1 MSARLPKFMI
11 VLRKEIKETLRDRR
25 AFGLLAIFVLM
36 YPLLVGLVLHK
47 QIDRATRP
55 EREGVKI
62 AVIGA
67 AQAPTLMNQLKQR
80 NVTLTELETTDEA
93 GINALLRKQSV
104 TAVLRL
110 SPEFTA
116 NYHAMRPA
124 RVELWYDSASDS
136 ARKLDEVEHVLRDYN
151 RQIAGA
157 RLLAHGVSPANLNPV
172 LVQRYDTGTSA
183 SRSAN
188 TISTMLGIFFIPA
201 FMFCMSTAV
210 DSTAGERERRSLEV
224 LLAQPAR
231 PSDLIIGK
239 WLAAAVLSIVGI
251 TLELAIAHGILKWL
265 PLEEIGL
272 SWRLSWSDLMM
283 VCLASASLSLFAAA
297 LEIALAI
304 NARSFKEAQ
313 TLVSITMIVP
323 LVPVIVVPMMN
334 VATSNWMYM
343 VPVLSN
349 QTLLREL
356 AKGQSIGLL
365 PFLQTFCS
373 SLVLAMLCVWY
384 TERRMK
390 SERYLMTV

>member
-1 MSARLPKFMI
+1 MKLKFPI
-11 VLRKEIKETLRDRR
+11 VLRKELKETLRDRR
-25 AFGLLAIFVLM
+25 ALSLLLLFVLM
-36 YPLLVGLVLHK
+36 YPLLVGGVLQR
-47 QIDRATRP
+47 QIDRATKP
-55 EREGVKI
+55 EREGVEL
-62 AVIGA
+62 AVIGSD
-67 AQAPTLMNQLKQR
+67 QAPTLMNQLRQR
-80 NVTLTELETTDEA
+80 NVNITEIEPMGEED
-93 GINALLRKQSV
+93 INALLRRQTV

-110 SPEFTA
+110 TPDFAE

-124 RVELWYDSASDS
+124 RVELWFDSASDS
-136 ARKLDEVEHVLRDYN
+136 SRKLDEVEYVLQDYSRN
-151 RQIAGA
+151 IAGA

-224 LLAQPAR
+224 LMAQPVR
-231 PSDLIIGK
+231 PADLIVGK
-239 WLAAAVLSIVGI
+239 WLAASLLSIVGI

-272 SWRLSWSDLMM
+272 SWRLAWSDLAM
-283 VCLASASLSLFAAA
+283 VCLASATLSLFAAA

-313 TLVSITMIVP
+313 TLVSFTMIVP
-323 LVPVIVVPMMN
+323 LVPVILVPMLN
-334 VATSNWMYM
+334 LTNTWWMYM
-343 VPVLSN
+343 IPVLSN

-365 PFLQTFCS
+365 PFLQTFFS
-373 SLVLAMLCVWY
+373 SLLLAMLCVWY

-390 SERYLMTV
+390 SEKYMMTV

>member
-1 MSARLPKFMI
+1 VKLKFPI
-11 VLRKEIKETLRDRR
+11 VLRKELVETLRDRR
-25 AFGLLAIFVLM
+25 ALSLLLLFVLM
-36 YPLLVGLVLHK
+36 YPILVGFMLHR
-47 QIDRATRP
+47 QIDRATKP
-55 EREGVKI
+55 EREGVEI
-62 AVIGA
+62 AVIGSD
-67 AQAPTLMNQLKQR
+67 QAPTLMNQLRQR
-80 NVTLTELETTDEA
+80 NVNITELEPMGEEE
-93 GINALLRKQSV
+93 INALLRRQTV

-110 SPEFTA
+110 TPEFA
-116 NYHAMRPA
+116 ENYHAMRPA
-124 RVELWYDSASDS
+124 RVELWFDSASDS
-136 ARKLDEVEHVLRDYN
+136 SRKIDEVELVLRDYSRN
-151 RQIAGA
+151 IASA
-157 RLLAHGVSPANLNPV
+157 RLLAHGVSPVNLNPV
-172 LVQRYDTGTSA
+172 LVQRYDAGTSA

-224 LLAQPAR
+224 LMAQPVR

-239 WLAAAVLSIVGI
+239 WLAASLLSIVGI

-272 SWRLSWSDLMM
+272 SWRLGWRDLAM
-283 VCLASASLSLFAAA
+283 VCLASATLSLFAAA

-313 TLVSITMIVP
+313 TLVSFTMIVP
-323 LVPVIVVPMMN
+323 LVPVILVPMMN
-334 VATSNWMYM
+334 LTNSWWMYM

-356 AKGQSIGLL
+356 AKGGSIGLL
-365 PFLQTFCS
+365 PFLQTFFS
-373 SLVLAMLCVWY
+373 SLLLAMLCVWY

-390 SERYLMTV
+390 SEKYMMTV

>member
-1 MSARLPKFMI
+1 MKLKFPI
-11 VLRKEIKETLRDRR
+11 VLRKELVETLRDRR
-25 AFGLLAIFVLM
+25 ALSLLLLFVLM
-36 YPLLVGLVLHK
+36 YPILVGFMLHR
-47 QIDRATRP
+47 QIDRATKP
-55 EREGVKI
+55 EREGVEI
-62 AVIGA
+62 AVIGSD
-67 AQAPTLMNQLKQR
+67 QAPTLMNQLRQR
-80 NVTLTELETTDEA
+80 NVNITELEPMGEED
-93 GINALLRKQSV
+93 INALLRRQTV

-110 SPEFTA
+110 TPEFA
-116 NYHAMRPA
+116 ENYHAMRPA
-124 RVELWYDSASDS
+124 QVELWFDSASDS
-136 ARKLDEVEHVLRDYN
+136 ARKIDEVEYVLRDYSRN
-151 RQIAGA
+151 IASA
-157 RLLAHGVSPANLNPV
+157 RLLAHGVSPVNLNPV

-224 LLAQPAR
+224 LMAQPVR

-239 WLAAAVLSIVGI
+239 WLAASLLSIVGI

-272 SWRLSWSDLMM
+272 SWRLGWRDLAM
-283 VCLASASLSLFAAA
+283 VCLASATLSLFAAA

-313 TLVSITMIVP
+313 TLVSFTMIVP
-323 LVPVIVVPMMN
+323 LVPVILVPMMN
-334 VATSNWMYM
+334 LTNSWWMYM

-356 AKGQSIGLL
+356 AKGGSIGML
-365 PFLQTFCS
+365 PFLQTFFS
-373 SLVLAMLCVWY
+373 SLLLAMLCVWY
-384 TERRMK
+384 TERRMR
-390 SERYLMTV
+390 SEKYMMTV

>member
-1 MSARLPKFMI
+1 VKAKFLI
-11 VLRKEIKETLRDRR
+11 ILRKEFKETLRDRR
-25 AFGLLAIFVLM
+25 ALGLLVIFVLM
-36 YPLLVGLVLHK
+36 YPMLVGFVLHK

-55 EREGVKI
+55 EREGVSI

-80 NVTLTELETTDEA
+80 NVTLTELEPMDEQ
-93 GINALLRKQSV
+93 GITAELRKQNI

-110 SPEFTA
+110 PPEFTA
-116 NYHAMRPA
+116 NYKAMRPA
-124 RVELWYDSASDS
+124 RVEVWFDSASDS
-136 ARKLDEVEHVLRDYN
+136 ARKLDEVEMVLREYS

-157 RLLAHGVSPANLNPV
+157 RLLAHGVSQANLNPV
-172 LVQRYDTGTSA
+172 IVQNYDTGTSA

-231 PSDLIIGK
+231 PADLIVGK
-239 WLAAAVLSIVGI
+239 WLAAAILSIIGI

-272 SWRLSWSDLMM
+272 SWRLQWRDLAM
-283 VCLASASLSLFAAA
+283 VCLASATLSLFAAA

-313 TLVSITMIVP
+313 TLVSFTMIVP
-323 LVPVIVVPMMN
+323 IVPVIVVPMMN
-334 VATSNWMYM
+334 LNTAWWMYL

-356 AKGQSIGLL
+356 AKGQSIGIL
-365 PFLQTFCS
+365 PFAQTFCS
-373 SLVLAMLCVWY
+373 SLLLAMVCVWY

-390 SERYLMTV
+390 SERYMMTV

>member
-1 MSARLPKFMI
+1 MKLKFPI
-11 VLRKEIKETLRDRR
+11 VLRKELVETLRDRR
-25 AFGLLAIFVLM
+25 ALSLLLLFVLM
-36 YPLLVGLVLHK
+36 YPLLVGLVLHR
-47 QIDRATRP
+47 QIDRATKP
-55 EREGVKI
+55 EREGVEL
-62 AVIGA
+62 AVIGGD
-67 AQAPTLMNQLKQR
+67 QAPTLMNQLRQR
-80 NVTLTELETTDEA
+80 NVNITELEPMQDEE
-93 GINALLRKQSV
+93 ITSLLRRQTV

-110 SPEFTA
+110 TPEFA
-116 NYHAMRPA
+116 ENYHAMRPA
-124 RVELWYDSASDS
+124 RVELWFDSASDS
-136 ARKLDEVEHVLRDYN
+136 ARKLDEVEYVLRDYSRN
-151 RQIAGA
+151 IASA
-157 RLLAHGVSPANLNPV
+157 RLLAHGVSPVNLNPV
-172 LVQRYDTGTSA
+172 LVQRYDAGSSA
-183 SRSAN
+183 ARSAN

-224 LLAQPAR
+224 LMAQPVR
-231 PSDLIIGK
+231 PADLIIGK
-239 WLAAAVLSIVGI
+239 WLAASLLSIVGI

-272 SWRLSWSDLMM
+272 SWRLGWRDLAM
-283 VCLASASLSLFAAA
+283 VCLASVALSLFAAA

-313 TLVSITMIVP
+313 TLVSFTMIVP

-334 VATSNWMYM
+334 LSNSWWMYM

-365 PFLQTFCS
+365 PFLQTFFS
-373 SLVLAMLCVWY
+373 SLLLAMLCVWY

-390 SERYLMTV
+390 SEKYMMTV

>member
-1 MSARLPKFMI
+1 MKLKFPI
-11 VLRKEIKETLRDRR
+11 VLRKELKETLRDRR
-25 AFGLLAIFVLM
+25 ALSLLLLFVLM
-36 YPLLVGLVLHK
+36 YPLLVGGVLQR

-55 EREGVKI
+55 EREGVEL
-62 AVIGA
+62 AVIGSE
-67 AQAPTLMNQLKQR
+67 QAPTLMNQLRQR
-80 NVTLTELETTDEA
+80 NVTITELEPMGEEE
-93 GINALLRKQSV
+93 INALLRRQNV
-104 TAVLRL
+104 VAVLRL
-110 SPEFTA
+110 TPDFVD

-124 RVELWYDSASDS
+124 RVELWFDSASDS
-136 ARKLDEVEHVLRDYN
+136 SRKLDEIEYVLQDYSRN
-151 RQIAGA
+151 IAGA

-188 TISTMLGIFFIPA
+188 TISTLLGIFFIPA

-224 LLAQPAR
+224 LMAQPVR

-239 WLAAAVLSIVGI
+239 WLAASLLSIVGI

-272 SWRLSWSDLMM
+272 SWRLRWSDLAM
-283 VCLASASLSLFAAA
+283 VCLASATLSLFAAA

-313 TLVSITMIVP
+313 TLVSFTMIVP
-323 LVPVIVVPMMN
+323 LVPVILVPMLN
-334 VATSNWMYM
+334 LTNKWWMYM

-365 PFLQTFCS
+365 PFLQTFFS
-373 SLVLAMLCVWY
+373 SLLLAMLCVWY

-390 SERYLMTV
+390 SEKYMMTV

>member
-1 MSARLPKFMI
+1 MKLKFPI
-11 VLRKEIKETLRDRR
+11 VLRKELTETLRDRR
-25 AFGLLAIFVLM
+25 ALSLLLIFVLM
-36 YPLLVGLVLHK
+36 YPLLVGGVLQR
-47 QIDRATRP
+47 QIDRATKP
-55 EREGVKI
+55 EREGVEL
-62 AVIGA
+62 AVIGSD
-67 AQAPTLMNQLKQR
+67 QAPTLMNQLRQR
-80 NVTLTELETTDEA
+80 NVNITELEPMGEED
-93 GINALLRKQSV
+93 INALLRRQTV
-104 TAVLRL
+104 VAVLRL
-110 SPEFTA
+110 TPDFAE

-124 RVELWYDSASDS
+124 RVELWFDSASDTP
-136 ARKLDEVEHVLRDYN
+136 RKIDEVEYVLQDYSRN
-151 RQIAGA
+151 IASA

-172 LVQRYDTGTSA
+172 LLQRYDTGTSA

-210 DSTAGERERRSLEV
+210 DSKAGERERRSLEV
-224 LLAQPAR
+224 LMAQPVR
-231 PSDLIIGK
+231 PADLIVGK
-239 WLAAAVLSIVGI
+239 WLAASLLSIVGI

-272 SWRLSWSDLMM
+272 SWRLGWSDLAM
-283 VCLASASLSLFAAA
+283 VCLASATLSLFAAA

-313 TLVSITMIVP
+313 TLVSFTMIVP

-334 VATSNWMYM
+334 LTNSWWMYM

-365 PFLQTFCS
+365 PFLQTFFS
-373 SLVLAMLCVWY
+373 SLLLAMLCVWY

-390 SERYLMTV
+390 SEKYMMTV

>member
-1 MSARLPKFMI
+1 MKLKFPI
-11 VLRKEIKETLRDRR
+11 VLRKELKETLRDRR
-25 AFGLLAIFVLM
+25 ALSLLLLFVLM
-36 YPLLVGLVLHK
+36 YPLLVGGVLQR
-47 QIDRATRP
+47 QIDRATKP
-55 EREGVKI
+55 EREGVEL
-62 AVIGA
+62 AVIGSD
-67 AQAPTLMNQLKQR
+67 QAPTLMNQLRQR
-80 NVTLTELETTDEA
+80 NVNITELDPMGEED
-93 GINALLRKQSV
+93 INALLRRQTV

-110 SPEFTA
+110 TPDFAE

-124 RVELWYDSASDS
+124 RVELWFDSASDS
-136 ARKLDEVEHVLRDYN
+136 SRKLDEVEYVLQDYSRN
-151 RQIAGA
+151 IAGA

-224 LLAQPAR
+224 LMAQPVR
-231 PSDLIIGK
+231 PADLIVGK
-239 WLAAAVLSIVGI
+239 WLAASLLSIVGI

-272 SWRLSWSDLMM
+272 SWRLAWSDLAM
-283 VCLASASLSLFAAA
+283 VCLASATLSLFAAA

-304 NARSFKEAQ
+304 NPRTFKEAQ
-313 TLVSITMIVP
+313 TLVSFTMIVP
-323 LVPVIVVPMMN
+323 LVPVILVPMLN
-334 VATSNWMYM
+334 LTNTWWMYM
-343 VPVLSN
+343 IPVLSN

-365 PFLQTFCS
+365 PFLQTFFS
-373 SLVLAMLCVWY
+373 SLLLAMLCVWY

-390 SERYLMTV
+390 SEKYMMTV

>member
-1 MSARLPKFMI
+1 MKAKFLI
-11 VLRKEIKETLRDRR
+11 ILRKEFKETLRDRR
-25 AFGLLAIFVLM
+25 ALGLLVIFVLM
-36 YPLLVGLVLHK
+36 YPMLVGFVLHK

-55 EREGVKI
+55 EREGVSI

-80 NVTLTELETTDEA
+80 NVTLTELEPMDEQ
-93 GINALLRKQSV
+93 GITAELRKQNI

-110 SPEFTA
+110 PPEFTA
-116 NYHAMRPA
+116 NYKAMRPA
-124 RVELWYDSASDS
+124 RVEVWFDSASDS
-136 ARKLDEVEHVLRDYN
+136 ARKLDEVEMVLREYS

-157 RLLAHGVSPANLNPV
+157 RLLAHGVSQANLNPV
-172 LVQRYDTGTSA
+172 IVQNYDTGTSA

-231 PSDLIIGK
+231 PADLIVGK
-239 WLAAAVLSIVGI
+239 WLAAAILSIIGI

-272 SWRLSWSDLMM
+272 SWRLQWRDLAM
-283 VCLASASLSLFAAA
+283 VCLASATLSLFAAA

-313 TLVSITMIVP
+313 TLVSFTMIVP
-323 LVPVIVVPMMN
+323 IVPVIVVPMMN
-334 VATSNWMYM
+334 LNTAWWMYL

-356 AKGQSIGLL
+356 AKGQSIGIL
-365 PFLQTFCS
+365 PFAQTFCS
-373 SLVLAMLCVWY
+373 SLLLAMVCVWY

-390 SERYLMTV
+390 SERYMMTV

>member
-1 MSARLPKFMI
+1 VSPKFLI
-11 VLRKEIKETLRDRR
+11 VLRKEVKETLRDKR
-25 AFGLLAIFVLM
+25 ALGLLIIFVLM

-55 EREGVKI
+55 EREGVAI
-62 AVIGA
+62 VVIGA

-80 NVTLTELETTDEA
+80 NVNLTEIEPTDEA
-93 GINALLRKQSV
+93 GINALLRKQTI

-110 SPEFTA
+110 TPEFTD
-116 NYHAMRPA
+116 NYRAMRPA

-136 ARKLDEVEHVLRDYN
+136 ARKLDEVELVLRDYN

-157 RLLAHGVSPANLNPV
+157 RLLAHGVSPVNLNPV

-224 LLAQPAR
+224 LLAQPAK

-239 WLAAAVLSIVGI
+239 WLAAAMLSILGI

-265 PLEEIGL
+265 PLEELGL
-272 SWRLSWSDLMM
+272 SWRLSWQDLMM

-313 TLVSITMIVP
+313 TLVSLTMIVP

-334 VATSNWMYM
+334 ITTSWWMYM
-343 VPVLSN
+343 VPVLNN

-365 PFLQTFCS
+365 PFAQTFCS
-373 SLVLAMLCVWY
+373 SLLLAMLCVWY

-390 SERYLMTV
+390 SERYMMTV

>member
-1 MSARLPKFMI
+1 MNAKFLI
-11 VLRKEIKETLRDRR
+11 VLRKEIRETLRDRR
-25 AFGLLAIFVLM
+25 ALGLLAIFVLM
-36 YPLLVGLVLHK
+36 YPLLVGFVLQK
-47 QIDRATRP
+47 QIERATRP
-55 EREGVKI
+55 EREGVEI

-67 AQAPTLMNQLKQR
+67 KQAPTLMNQLKQR
-80 NVTLTELETTDEA
+80 NITITELEAMDEPA
-93 GINALLRKQSV
+93 INALLRKQTV

-110 SPEFTA
+110 SPEYSA
-116 NYHAMRPA
+116 SYHAMRPA
-124 RVELWYDSASDS
+124 RVELWFDSASDS
-136 ARKLDEVEHVLRDYN
+136 VRKLDEVDWVLRDYG

-172 LVQRYDTGTSA
+172 LVQKYDTGTSA

-239 WLAAAVLSIVGI
+239 WMAAALLSIVGI

-272 SWRLSWSDLMM
+272 SWRLSWSDLML
-283 VCLASASLSLFAAA
+283 VCLASATLSMFAAA

-304 NARSFKEAQ
+304 NARTFKEAQ

-334 VATSNWMYM
+334 LSTAWWMYM

-365 PFLQTFCS
+365 PFAQTFFS
-373 SLVLAMLCVWY
+373 SLLLAMLCVWY

-390 SERYLMTV
+390 SERYMMTV

>member
-1 MSARLPKFMI
+1 VKLKFPI
-11 VLRKEIKETLRDRR
+11 VLRKELTETLRDRR
-25 AFGLLAIFVLM
+25 ALSLLLLFVLM
-36 YPLLVGLVLHK
+36 YPILVGFMLQR
-47 QIDRATRP
+47 QIDRATKP
-55 EREGVKI
+55 EREGVEL
-62 AVIGA
+62 AVIGSE
-67 AQAPTLMNQLKQR
+67 QAPTLMNQLRQR
-80 NVTLTELETTDEA
+80 NVNITELEPMGEED
-93 GINALLRKQSV
+93 INALLRKQTV

-110 SPEFTA
+110 TPEFA
-116 NYHAMRPA
+116 ENYHAMRPA
-124 RVELWYDSASDS
+124 RVELWFDSASDS
-136 ARKLDEVEHVLRDYN
+136 SRKIDEVEYVLRDYSRN
-151 RQIAGA
+151 IASA
-157 RLLAHGVSPANLNPV
+157 RLLAHGVSPVNLNPV
-172 LVQRYDTGTSA
+172 LVQRYDAGTSA

-224 LLAQPAR
+224 LMAQPVR

-239 WLAAAVLSIVGI
+239 WLAASLLSIVGI

-272 SWRLSWSDLMM
+272 SWRLGWRDLAM
-283 VCLASASLSLFAAA
+283 VCLASATLSLFAAA

-313 TLVSITMIVP
+313 TLVSFTMIVP
-323 LVPVIVVPMMN
+323 LVPVILVPMMN
-334 VATSNWMYM
+334 LSNSWWMYM

-356 AKGQSIGLL
+356 AKGGSIGLL
-365 PFLQTFCS
+365 PFLQTFFS
-373 SLVLAMLCVWY
+373 SLLLAMLCVWY

-390 SERYLMTV
+390 SEKYMMTV

>member
-1 MSARLPKFMI
+1 MKLKFPI
-11 VLRKEIKETLRDRR
+11 VLRKELVETLRDRR
-25 AFGLLAIFVLM
+25 ALSLLLLFVLM
-36 YPLLVGLVLHK
+36 YPILVGFMLQR
-47 QIDRATRP
+47 QIDRATKP
-55 EREGVKI
+55 EREGVEI
-62 AVIGA
+62 AVIGSD
-67 AQAPTLMNQLKQR
+67 QAPTLMNQLRQR
-80 NVTLTELETTDEA
+80 NVNITELEPMDEEA
-93 GINALLRKQSV
+93 INALLRKQTV

-110 SPEFTA
+110 APEFA
-116 NYHAMRPA
+116 EDYNAMRPA
-124 RVELWYDSASDS
+124 RVELWFDSASDS
-136 ARKLDEVEHVLRDYN
+136 SRKMDEVEYVLRDYSRN
-151 RQIAGA
+151 IASA

-172 LVQRYDTGTSA
+172 LVQKYDTGTSA

-224 LLAQPAR
+224 LMAQPVR
-231 PSDLIIGK
+231 PADLIIGK
-239 WLAAAVLSIVGI
+239 WLAASMLSIVGI

-272 SWRLSWSDLMM
+272 SWRLGWRDLAM
-283 VCLASASLSLFAAA
+283 VCLASATLSLFAAA

-313 TLVSITMIVP
+313 TLVSFTMIVP
-323 LVPVIVVPMMN
+323 LVPVILVPMMN
-334 VATSNWMYM
+334 LTNSWWMYM

-356 AKGQSIGLL
+356 AKGGSIGML
-365 PFLQTFCS
+365 PFLQTFFS
-373 SLVLAMLCVWY
+373 SLLLAMLCVWY

-390 SERYLMTV
+390 SEKYMMTV

>member
-1 MSARLPKFMI
+1 MKLKFPI
-11 VLRKEIKETLRDRR
+11 VLRKELTETLRDRR
-25 AFGLLAIFVLM
+25 ALSLLLLFVLM
-36 YPLLVGLVLHK
+36 YPILVGFMLQR
-47 QIDRATRP
+47 QIDRATKP
-55 EREGVKI
+55 EREGVEL
-62 AVIGA
+62 AVIGSE
-67 AQAPTLMNQLKQR
+67 QAPTLMNQLRQR
-80 NVTLTELETTDEA
+80 NVNITELEPMGEED
-93 GINALLRKQSV
+93 INALLRKQTV

-110 SPEFTA
+110 TPEFA
-116 NYHAMRPA
+116 ENYHAMRPA
-124 RVELWYDSASDS
+124 RVELWFDSASDS
-136 ARKLDEVEHVLRDYN
+136 SRKIDEVEYVLRDYSRN
-151 RQIAGA
+151 IASA
-157 RLLAHGVSPANLNPV
+157 RLLAHGVSPVNLNPV
-172 LVQRYDTGTSA
+172 LVQRYDAGTSA

-224 LLAQPAR
+224 LMAQPVR

-239 WLAAAVLSIVGI
+239 WLAASLLSIVGI

-272 SWRLSWSDLMM
+272 SWRLGWRDLAM
-283 VCLASASLSLFAAA
+283 VCLASATLSLFAAA

-313 TLVSITMIVP
+313 TLVSFTMIVP
-323 LVPVIVVPMMN
+323 LVPVILVPMMN
-334 VATSNWMYM
+334 LSNSWWMYM

-356 AKGQSIGLL
+356 AKGGSIGLL
-365 PFLQTFCS
+365 PFLQTFFS
-373 SLVLAMLCVWY
+373 SLLLAMLCVWY

-390 SERYLMTV
+390 SEKYMMTV

>member
-1 MSARLPKFMI
+1 MKLKFPI
-11 VLRKEIKETLRDRR
+11 VLRKELKETLRDRR
-25 AFGLLAIFVLM
+25 ALSLLLLFVLM
-36 YPLLVGLVLHK
+36 YPLLVGGVLQR
-47 QIDRATRP
+47 QIDRATKP
-55 EREGVKI
+55 EREGVEL
-62 AVIGA
+62 AVIGSD
-67 AQAPTLMNQLKQR
+67 QAPTLMNQLRQR
-80 NVTLTELETTDEA
+80 NVNITELEPMGEED
-93 GINALLRKQSV
+93 INALLRRQTV
-104 TAVLRL
+104 TAVLRMT
-110 SPEFTA
+110 PEFA
-116 NYHAMRPA
+116 ENYHAMRPA
-124 RVELWYDSASDS
+124 RVELWFDSASDS
-136 ARKLDEVEHVLRDYN
+136 ARKLDEVEYVLQDYSRN
-151 RQIAGA
+151 IAGA

-224 LLAQPAR
+224 LMAQPVR
-231 PSDLIIGK
+231 PADLIVGK
-239 WLAAAVLSIVGI
+239 WLAASLLSIVGI

-272 SWRLSWSDLMM
+272 SWRLAWSDLAM
-283 VCLASASLSLFAAA
+283 VCLASATLSLFAAA

-313 TLVSITMIVP
+313 TLVSFTMIVP
-323 LVPVIVVPMMN
+323 LVPVILVPMMN
-334 VATSNWMYM
+334 LTNSWWMYM
-343 VPVLSN
+343 IPVLSN

-365 PFLQTFCS
+365 PFLQTFFS
-373 SLVLAMLCVWY
+373 SLLLAMLCVWY

-390 SERYLMTV
+390 SEKYMMTV

>member
-1 MSARLPKFMI
+1 MKLKFPI
-11 VLRKEIKETLRDRR
+11 VLRKELTETLRDRR
-25 AFGLLAIFVLM
+25 ALSLLLIFVLM
-36 YPLLVGLVLHK
+36 YPLLVGGVLQR

-55 EREGVKI
+55 EREGVEL
-62 AVIGA
+62 AVIGSD
-67 AQAPTLMNQLKQR
+67 QAPTLMNQLRQR
-80 NVTLTELETTDEA
+80 NVNITELEPMGDED
-93 GINALLRKQSV
+93 ITALLRRQTV
-104 TAVLRL
+104 VAVLRL
-110 SPEFTA
+110 TPDFAE

-124 RVELWYDSASDS
+124 RVELWFDSASDTP
-136 ARKLDEVEHVLRDYN
+136 RKIDEIEYALQDYSRN
-151 RQIAGA
+151 IASA

-172 LVQRYDTGTSA
+172 LMQRYDTGTSA

-224 LLAQPAR
+224 LMAQPVR
-231 PSDLIIGK
+231 PADLIIGK
-239 WLAAAVLSIVGI
+239 WLAASLLSIVGI

-272 SWRLSWSDLMM
+272 SWRLGWSDLAM
-283 VCLASASLSLFAAA
+283 VCLASATLSLFAAA

-313 TLVSITMIVP
+313 TLVSFTMIVP

-334 VATSNWMYM
+334 LTNSWWMYM

-365 PFLQTFCS
+365 PFLQTFFS
-373 SLVLAMLCVWY
+373 SLLLAMLCVWY

-390 SERYLMTV
+390 SEKYMMTV

>member
-1 MSARLPKFMI
+1 MRLKFPI
-11 VLRKEIKETLRDRR
+11 VLRKELTETLRDRR
-25 AFGLLAIFVLM
+25 ALSLLLLFVLM
-36 YPLLVGLVLHK
+36 YPLLVGLVLHR
-47 QIDRATRP
+47 QIDRATKP
-55 EREGVKI
+55 EREGVEL
-62 AVIGA
+62 AVIGSD
-67 AQAPTLMNQLKQR
+67 QAPTLMTQLRQR
-80 NVTLTELETTDEA
+80 NVNITELEPMGEED
-93 GINALLRKQSV
+93 INALLRRQSV

-110 SPEFTA
+110 TPEFA
-116 NYHAMRPA
+116 ENYHAMRPA
-124 RVELWYDSASDS
+124 RVEMWFDSASDS
-136 ARKLDEVEHVLRDYN
+136 SRKLDEIEYVLRDYSRN
-151 RQIAGA
+151 IASA
-157 RLLAHGVSPANLNPV
+157 RLLAHGVSPVNLNPV

-224 LLAQPAR
+224 LMAQPVR
-231 PSDLIIGK
+231 PADLIVGK
-239 WLAAAVLSIVGI
+239 WLAASLLSIVGI

-272 SWRLSWSDLMM
+272 SWRLGWRDLAM
-283 VCLASASLSLFAAA
+283 VCLASATLSLFAAA

-313 TLVSITMIVP
+313 TLVSFTMIVP

-334 VATSNWMYM
+334 LTNTWWMYM
-343 VPVLSN
+343 IPVLSN

-356 AKGQSIGLL
+356 AKGQSIGML
-365 PFLQTFCS
+365 PFLQTFFS
-373 SLVLAMLCVWY
+373 SLLLAMLCVWY

-390 SERYLMTV
+390 SEKYMMTV

>member
-1 MSARLPKFMI
+1 
-11 VLRKEIKETLRDRR
+11 
-25 AFGLLAIFVLM
+25 
-36 YPLLVGLVLHK
+36 
-47 QIDRATRP
+47 
-55 EREGVKI
+55 
-62 AVIGA
+62 
-67 AQAPTLMNQLKQR
+67 
-80 NVTLTELETTDEA
+80 
-93 GINALLRKQSV
+93 
-104 TAVLRL
+104 
-110 SPEFTA
+110 
-116 NYHAMRPA
+116 
-124 RVELWYDSASDS
+124 
-136 ARKLDEVEHVLRDYN
+136 
-151 RQIAGA
+151 
-157 RLLAHGVSPANLNPV
+157 V

-224 LLAQPAR
+224 LMAQPVR

-239 WLAAAVLSIVGI
+239 WLAASLLSIVGI

-272 SWRLSWSDLMM
+272 SWRLGWRDLAM
-283 VCLASASLSLFAAA
+283 VCLASATLSLFAAA

-313 TLVSITMIVP
+313 TLVSFTMIVP
-323 LVPVIVVPMMN
+323 LVPVILVPMLN
-334 VATSNWMYM
+334 LTNSWWMYM

-356 AKGQSIGLL
+356 AKGGSIGLL
-365 PFLQTFCS
+365 PFLQTFFS
-373 SLVLAMLCVWY
+373 SLLLAMLCVWY

-390 SERYLMTV
+390 SEKYMMTV

>member
-1 MSARLPKFMI
+1 VSPKFLI
-11 VLRKEIKETLRDRR
+11 VLRKEVKETLRDKR
-25 AFGLLAIFVLM
+25 ALGLLIIFVLM

-55 EREGVKI
+55 EREGVAI

-80 NVTLTELETTDEA
+80 NVSLTEIEQTDEA
-93 GINALLRKQSV
+93 GINALLRKQTI

-110 SPEFTA
+110 TPEFTD
-116 NYHAMRPA
+116 NYRTMRPA

-136 ARKLDEVEHVLRDYN
+136 ARKLDEVELVLREYN

-157 RLLAHGVSPANLNPV
+157 RLLAHGVSPVNLNPV

-239 WLAAAVLSIVGI
+239 WLAAAMLSILGI

-265 PLEEIGL
+265 PLEELGL
-272 SWRLSWSDLMM
+272 SWRLSWQDLMM

-313 TLVSITMIVP
+313 TLVSLTMIVP

-334 VATSNWMYM
+334 ITTSWWMYM
-343 VPVLSN
+343 VPVLNN

-365 PFLQTFCS
+365 PFAQTFCS
-373 SLVLAMLCVWY
+373 SLLLAMLCVWY

-390 SERYLMTV
+390 SERYMMTV

>member
-1 MSARLPKFMI
+1 M
-11 VLRKEIKETLRDRR
+11 RKELVETLRDRR
-25 AFGLLAIFVLM
+25 ALSLLLLFVLM
-36 YPLLVGLVLHK
+36 YPLLVGLVLHR
-47 QIDRATRP
+47 QIDRATKP
-55 EREGVKI
+55 EREGVEL
-62 AVIGA
+62 AVIGGD
-67 AQAPTLMNQLKQR
+67 QAPTLMNQLRQR
-80 NVTLTELETTDEA
+80 NVNITELEPMQDEE
-93 GINALLRKQSV
+93 INSLLRRQTV

-110 SPEFTA
+110 TPEFA
-116 NYHAMRPA
+116 ENYHAMRPA
-124 RVELWYDSASDS
+124 RVELWFDSASDS
-136 ARKLDEVEHVLRDYN
+136 ARKLDEVEYVLRDYSRN
-151 RQIAGA
+151 IASA
-157 RLLAHGVSPANLNPV
+157 RLLAHGVSPVNLNPV
-172 LVQRYDTGTSA
+172 LVQRYDAGSSA
-183 SRSAN
+183 ARSAN

-224 LLAQPAR
+224 LMAQPVR
-231 PSDLIIGK
+231 PADLIIGK
-239 WLAAAVLSIVGI
+239 WLAASLLSIVGI

-272 SWRLSWSDLMM
+272 SWRLGWRDLAM
-283 VCLASASLSLFAAA
+283 VCLASVALSLFAAA

-313 TLVSITMIVP
+313 TLVSFTMIVP

-334 VATSNWMYM
+334 LSNSWWMYM

-365 PFLQTFCS
+365 PFLQTFFS
-373 SLVLAMLCVWY
+373 SLLLAMLCVWY

-390 SERYLMTV
+390 SEKYMMTV

>member
-1 MSARLPKFMI
+1 MKLKFPI
-11 VLRKEIKETLRDRR
+11 VLRKELTETLRDRR
-25 AFGLLAIFVLM
+25 ALSLLLIFVLM
-36 YPLLVGLVLHK
+36 YPLLVGGVLQR
-47 QIDRATRP
+47 QIDRATKP
-55 EREGVKI
+55 EREGVEL
-62 AVIGA
+62 AVIGSD
-67 AQAPTLMNQLKQR
+67 QAPTLMNQLRQR
-80 NVTLTELETTDEA
+80 NVNITELEPMGEED
-93 GINALLRKQSV
+93 INALLRRQTV
-104 TAVLRL
+104 VAVLRL
-110 SPEFTA
+110 TPDFAE

-124 RVELWYDSASDS
+124 RVELWFDSASDTP
-136 ARKLDEVEHVLRDYN
+136 RKIDEVEYVLQDYSRN
-151 RQIAGA
+151 IASA

-172 LVQRYDTGTSA
+172 LLQRYDTGTSA

-224 LLAQPAR
+224 LMAQPVR
-231 PSDLIIGK
+231 PADLIVGK
-239 WLAAAVLSIVGI
+239 WLAASLLSIVGI

-272 SWRLSWSDLMM
+272 SWRLGWSDLAM
-283 VCLASASLSLFAAA
+283 VCLASATLSLFAAA

-313 TLVSITMIVP
+313 TLVSFTMIVP

-334 VATSNWMYM
+334 LTNSWWMYM

-365 PFLQTFCS
+365 PFLQTFFS
-373 SLVLAMLCVWY
+373 SLLLAMLCVWY

-390 SERYLMTV
+390 SEKYMMTV

>member
-1 MSARLPKFMI
+1 VKLKFPI
-11 VLRKEIKETLRDRR
+11 VLRKELKETLRDRR
-25 AFGLLAIFVLM
+25 ALSLLLLFVLM
-36 YPLLVGLVLHK
+36 YPLLVGVVLQR

-55 EREGVKI
+55 EREGVEI
-62 AVIGA
+62 AVIGSE
-67 AQAPTLMNQLKQR
+67 QAPTLMNQLRQR
-80 NVTLTELETTDEA
+80 NVNITELEPMAEDAIT
-93 GINALLRKQSV
+93 ALLRRQTV

-110 SPEFTA
+110 TPDFAE
-116 NYHAMRPA
+116 NYHAMRPG
-124 RVELWYDSASDS
+124 RVELWFDSSSDS
-136 ARKLDEVEHVLRDYN
+136 SRKLDEVEYVLRDYSRN
-151 RQIAGA
+151 IASA
-157 RLLAHGVSPANLNPV
+157 RLLAHGVSPVNLNPV
-172 LVQRYDTGTSA
+172 LVQRYDAGTSA

-224 LLAQPAR
+224 LMAQPVR
-231 PSDLIIGK
+231 PADLIIGK
-239 WLAAAVLSIVGI
+239 WLAAALLSIIGI

-272 SWRLSWSDLMM
+272 SWRLGWRDLAM
-283 VCLASASLSLFAAA
+283 VCLASATLSLFAAA

-313 TLVSITMIVP
+313 TLVSFTMIVP

-334 VATSNWMYM
+334 LPNSWWMYM

-356 AKGQSIGLL
+356 AKGQSIGML
-365 PFLQTFCS
+365 PFLQTFFS
-373 SLVLAMLCVWY
+373 SLLLAMLCVWY

-390 SERYLMTV
+390 SEKYMMTV

>member
-1 MSARLPKFMI
+1 MKTKFLI
-11 VLRKEIKETLRDRR
+11 VLRKEIRETLRDRR
-25 AFGLLAIFVLM
+25 ALGLLVIFVLM
-36 YPLLVGLVLHK
+36 YPLLVGFVLQK
-47 QIDRATRP
+47 QIERATRP
-55 EREGVKI
+55 EREGVEI

-67 AQAPTLMNQLKQR
+67 KQAPTLMNQLKQR
-80 NVTLTELETTDEA
+80 NINITELEPMDEPA
-93 GINALLRKQSV
+93 INALLRKQTI

-110 SPEFTA
+110 SPEFSA
-116 NYHAMRPA
+116 SYHAMRPA
-124 RVELWYDSASDS
+124 RVELWFDSASDS
-136 ARKLDEVEHVLRDYN
+136 VRKLDEVDFVLRDYS

-172 LVQRYDTGTSA
+172 LVQKYDTGTSA

-239 WLAAAVLSIVGI
+239 WMAAALLSIVGI
-251 TLELAIAHGILKWL
+251 TAELAIAHGILKWL

-272 SWRLSWSDLMM
+272 SWRLAWSDLML
-283 VCLASASLSLFAAA
+283 VCLASATLSMFAAA

-304 NARSFKEAQ
+304 NARTFKEAQ

-334 VATSNWMYM
+334 ISTAGWMYM

-365 PFLQTFCS
+365 PFAQTFFS
-373 SLVLAMLCVWY
+373 SLLLAMLCVWY

-390 SERYLMTV
+390 SERYMMTV